1 MAYNT
6 KHPDNASK
14 RSLQRHILN
23 RMMKHPHKTQPYTIV
38 CLPGRK
44 CWEVEYLLPY
54 KHDTYEGVGPGV
66 EKIIALEQD
75 QEVFEIIQDKYK
87 DNDMVEVLNT
97 STTEF
102 LYTYEDQVDLI
113 YFDYYSYFSSKV
125 KQDIEI
131 MFERKV
137 LSEGGKFIVNFL
149 ATRESVP
156 NQIMQ
161 DRLVR
166 KFCEIGK
173 YELDVDSLDE
183 DRKRCVAFNGLI
195 GRYRSKSINDRTY
208 SQGNNYVATTAPL
221 WHRYKTLAGHSMLTG
236 YFTLNS
242 YPSKQSRGALY
253 YAEEVWT
260 TDPVRWGIT
269 DWNTEVSVKPQ
280 QNYDIWKT
288 LVEDFYAK
296 NHYTPSSLDLGRTS
310 INCLTQIIRD
320 LGLCPRHDRTVEDIK
335 GEIDRIYQRV
345 GVVCPFTV
353 AQAKLGLKSGKN
365 EKMNV
370 RMIIDYCEEKG
381 YPHRLLLNPIKTNIN
396 QLNTVKEYLDH
407 LQADKPPSSF
417 PKYRNL
423 YFTILGRDCS
433 FKNAHNTKLALEESL
448 MRVGLTKDG
457 EMTVQ
462 YTDQQ
467 LIDMYYKKDI
477 TINALASLR
486 LMSRPL
492 MIEYLKGLGVDVRHK
507 NDRNKDK
514 ITPEKVLRE
523 FKKNESIIEVA
534 VKFGVS
540 TKYIK
545 DILDELGVAPAKTG
559 GYINL
564 DEQALI
570 SDYKSGMTCPQI
582 AKKYGVQIWVVHSRL
597 KSAGI
602 KVKERGGG
610 VRINLP
616 KEEII
621 ADYQSGLSMAKIG
634 RKQFVSGGTI
644 SKRLKEWGVA
654 KSYNRP

>member
-1 MAYNT
+1 
-6 KHPDNASK
+6 
-14 RSLQRHILN
+14 
-23 RMMKHPHKTQPYTIV
+23 
-38 CLPGRK
+38 
-44 CWEVEYLLPY
+44 
-54 KHDTYEGVGPGV
+54 
-66 EKIIALEQD
+66 
-75 QEVFEIIQDKYK
+75 
-87 DNDMVEVLNT
+87 
-97 STTEF
+97 
-102 LYTYEDQVDLI
+102 
-113 YFDYYSYFSSKV
+113 
-125 KQDIEI
+125 
-131 MFERKV
+131 
-137 LSEGGKFIVNFL
+137 
-149 ATRESVP
+149 
-156 NQIMQ
+156 
-161 DRLVR
+161 
-166 KFCEIGK
+166 
-173 YELDVDSLDE
+173 
-183 DRKRCVAFNGLI
+183 
-195 GRYRSKSINDRTY
+195 
-208 SQGNNYVATTAPL
+208 
-221 WHRYKTLAGHSMLTG
+221 MLTG

-253 YAEEVWT
+253 EAKEVWT

-269 DWNTEVSVKPQ
+269 DWHTEVSVKPQ
-280 QNYDIWKT
+280 QNYDIWKKQ
-288 LVEDFYAK
+288 VEDFYAK

-310 INCLTQIIRD
+310 IKCLPQIVRD
-320 LGLCPRHDRTVEDIK
+320 LGLCPRTDRTVEDIK

-353 AQAKLGLKSGKN
+353 AQAKIGLKSGKN
-365 EKMNV
+365 EKMSV
-370 RMIIDYCEEKG
+370 RSIIDYCEEKG
-381 YPHRLLLNPIKTNIN
+381 YPHRLLLKPIKTNIN
-396 QLNTVKEYLDH
+396 QLKTVKEYLDH
-407 LQADKPPSSF
+407 LQADNPPSSF

-423 YFTILGRDCS
+423 YFTILDRDCS
-433 FKNAHNTKLALEESL
+433 FKNAHNTKLALEEAL
-448 MRVGLTKDG
+448 VRVGLTKDG

-486 LMSRPL
+486 LMSRPP

-514 ITPEKVLRE
+514 ITSEKVLRE
-523 FKKNESIIEVA
+523 FKKNESVIEVA

-570 SDYKSGMTCPQI
+570 SDYESGMTCPQI
-582 AKKYGVQIWVVHSRL
+582 AKKYGVQIWVVYGRL

-621 ADYQSGLSMAKIG
+621 SDYHSGLSMKKIG
-634 RKQFVSGGTI
+634 SKHFVSGGTI
-644 SKRLKEWGVA
+644 GNRLKEWGV
-654 KSYNRP
+654 KG